1 MNPMEDLSGVLGSA
15 RGKRYRLQKEAIML
29 RRLCVVC
36 VLALLLAPAIS
47 QAQFKQG
54 DWELTLSGQ
63 GSNGPDFNGFSAAA
77 AGNLGYFL
85 TDALELG
92 VRQTISYTDIGI
104 PGSALNGSTAVAAD
118 WNFDIGRFVP
128 YIGGSIGFV
137 YGDAVSDS
145 WFAGPEGGLKY
156 FVNNT
161 TFIFLSV
168 QYQFFFNQDSNA
180 SDAFSDGQFLYG
192 LGIGFR
198 F

>member
-1 MNPMEDLSGVLGSA
+1 
-15 RGKRYRLQKEAIML
+15 ML
-29 RRLCVVC
+29 RRLCVVS

-63 GSNGPDFNGFSAAA
+63 GAHGPDLDGFSAAA

-85 TDALELG
+85 TDQFEIG
-92 VRQTISYTDIGI
+92 VRQTLQYTDIGV
-104 PGSALNGSTAVAAD
+104 GSALNGSTAFAVD
-118 WNFDIGRFVP
+118 FNFDLGRFVP
-128 YIGGSIGFV
+128 YIGANIGYV
-137 YGDAVSDS
+137 YGDAVSDT
-145 WFAGPEGGLKY
+145 WEAGPEGGLKY

-161 TFIFLSV
+161 TFVFLSV
-168 QYQFFFNQDSNA
+168 QYEFFFDQG
-180 SDAFSDGQFLYG
+180 SDFNTAFSDGQFLYG